1 MTYTGIQITNTEGSS
16 ATLSFLKIASGQYD
30 IDQMAGSGD
39 RKMKTGSPAVEVVLT
54 SVTIDTTANTISG
67 YDAAGN
73 RYIVDKAGSVSVALV
88 SS

>member
-1 MTYTGIQITNTEGSS
+1 
-16 ATLSFLKIASGQYD
+16 
-30 IDQMAGSGD
+30 
-39 RKMKTGSPAVEVVLT
+39 MKTGSPAVDVVLT

-73 RYIVDKAGSVSVALV
+73 RYKVDKAGSVSVALV